1 MDILNLVCTFQ
12 LYTNSHWPILLI
24 CLLIHSKLS
33 ISSQKLKCK
42 NQLLFI
48 FILIMQI
55 VFLFNYFR
63 QELNN
68 YSWRS
73 LSSKNKNGK
82 IFTDNNLNIS
92 FTKQNL
98 LSNIQFMFPWYSP
111 KNTWT
116 LNTDQ
121 ENRNTLCTSHH
132 TLDCKIQGR
141 EVTSKYKYF

>member
-1 MDILNLVCTFQ
+1 LFLNTLGLVCTFQ
-12 LYTNSHWPILLI
+12 SYNNSHWPILLI

-98 LSNIQFMFPWYSP
+98 LSNIQFMFTWYSQ
-111 KNTWT
+111 KY
-116 LNTDQ
+116 LNVKH
-121 ENRNTLCTSHH
+121 RSRKSKHTSH
-132 TLDCKIQGR
+132 TITRL
-141 EVTSKYKYF
+141 